1 MDINR
6 SSIVRWTLVVPAL
19 IISYFGLLLL
29 TGSSGKPGVDMLGLG
44 TAQER
49 TEQERDT
56 RGTVSEELASAL
68 RAKEAELDR
77 REAAIAKKEQELTVW
92 EKDLQR
98 LRTQLNDER
107 KVLDKDQADYTRQ
120 EQERKSQRVQQIA
133 QTMKSVKADVAARQ
147 LVELY
152 NQNRST
158 ALFVILNMDSRTTGK
173 IFSKM
178 GDAKTAARILEDF
191 NSWKVSQAENTDSS
205 NQ

>member
-1 MDINR
+1 MEIDK
-6 SSIVRWTLVVPAL
+6 STMVRWTLVVPVL
-19 IISYFGLLLL
+19 IIAYFGLLLI

-49 TEQERDT
+49 TEQEQDT
-56 RGTVSEELASAL
+56 KGTVSEELASAL

-77 REAAIAKKEQELTVW
+77 REAAIAKKEQELNVW

-107 KVLDKDQADYTRQ
+107 KALEKDKADFTQQ

-133 QTMKSVKADVAARQ
+133 QTMKSIKADVAAKQ

-158 ALFVILNMDSRTTGK
+158 ALLVILNMDSRTAGK

-178 GDAKTAARILEDF
+178 VDAKTAARIMEDF
-191 NSWKVSQAENTDSS
+191 NSWKVSQDGDSES
-205 NQ
+205 TNQ